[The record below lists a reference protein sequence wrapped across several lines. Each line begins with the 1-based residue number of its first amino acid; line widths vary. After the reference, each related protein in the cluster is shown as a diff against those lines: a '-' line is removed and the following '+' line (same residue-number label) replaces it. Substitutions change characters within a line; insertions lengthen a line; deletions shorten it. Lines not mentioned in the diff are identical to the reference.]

1 MNKKQNLRFFLA
13 LGNTKM
19 VLVEEEEDKLQVYSK
34 HIDTTRGTISEERVL
49 DAATSL

>member
-19 VLVEEEEDKLQVYSK
+19 VLLKEEEKIQVYSK
-34 HIDTTRGTISEERVL
+34 HIDTHKCTINEERVL
-49 DAATSL
+49 DAASGR

>member
-19 VLVEEEEDKLQVYSK
+19 VLVEEEDKLQVYSK